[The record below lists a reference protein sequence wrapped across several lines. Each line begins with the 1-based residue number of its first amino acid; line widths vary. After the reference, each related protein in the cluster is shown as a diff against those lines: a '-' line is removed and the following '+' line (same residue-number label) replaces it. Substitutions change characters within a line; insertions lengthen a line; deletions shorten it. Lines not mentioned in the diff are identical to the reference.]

1 MIALVDCNSFYV
13 SCERLFDPK
22 LAMRPVVVLS
32 NNDGCVVSRSPE
44 AKKLGIKTGEPFF
57 KCADLLSRNG
67 GAALSSNYA
76 LYGDLSRRVMEVL
89 SFFSPSIEIYS
100 IDESFLSFEDAAAD
114 WARLGELIRET
125 VRLWTGIPVSVGFA
139 RTKALA
145 KLANKRAKST
155 GVCVFASPDDEH
167 AALEECEIGDVWGIG
182 RRHELFLR
190 SRGVTTAAQFAAQ
203 DDRWIRDNLTITGL
217 RLAHELRGIPCIR
230 MEDCPPPKK
239 AIASSRSFARPVER
253 FDHLREA
260 VAEYACSAAEKLRKQ
275 KQYASTLTVYAQTSR
290 FEDED
295 SRYGSSATVRF
306 DIPTNSSRAIMHAAA
321 SLAQRL
327 YRDGC
332 RFQKAVVILSG
343 FVTENH
349 IQTGLFDERT
359 APEKDERLTQ
369 AIDGINARFGRGAIT
384 FASTGVSSPWH
395 MKRERLSPSYT
406 TKWDDLAAVKA

>member
-1 MIALVDCNSFYV
+1 MIALVDCNNFYV

-22 LAMRPVVVLS
+22 LAGRPVVVLS

-57 KCADLLSRNG
+57 KCADLLRQHG

-89 SFFSPSIEIYS
+89 SFFTPSTEIYS
-100 IDESFLSFEDAAAD
+100 IDESFLSFGEAAAD
-114 WARLGELIRET
+114 WTKLGELIRET

-145 KLANKRAKST
+145 KLANRCAKST
-155 GVCVFASPDDEH
+155 GVCVFATPSEER
-167 AALEECEIGDVWGIG
+167 AALEACDIGDVWGIG

-190 SRGVTTAAQFAAQ
+190 SRGVTTAAQFTAS
-203 DDRWIRDNLTITGL
+203 DDHWIRDNLTITGL

-260 VAEYACSAAEKLRKQ
+260 VAEYACSAAEKLRRQ

-290 FEDED
+290 FEED
-295 SRYGSSATVRF
+295 GSRYGNSATVRF
-306 DIPTNSSRAIMHAAA
+306 DTATNSARTIMHAAV

-327 YRDGC
+327 YRDGY
-332 RFQKAVVILSG
+332 RFQKAGVILSG
-343 FVTENH
+343 FVTQDN
-349 IQTGLFDERT
+349 IQTGLFDVRNE
-359 APEKDERLTQ
+359 PEKDQRLTET
-369 AIDGINARFGRGAIT
+369 IDMINSRFGRGAIT

-406 TKWDDLAAVKA
+406 TRWEELARVKA